1 MASAWEAVL
10 ILLLAAVGAW
20 LVGSVVRALATSLG
34 YAPIYAG
41 DLGGLAALGVFL
53 VTVVGL
59 SYRRFSP
66 W

>member
-1 MASAWEAVL
+1 MASAWETVL

-41 DLGGLAALGVFL
+41 D
-53 VTVVGL
+53 
-59 SYRRFSP
+59 
-66 W
+66 